1 MSSSSRQRT
10 VRWLCRLYGVMLF
23 AYPVGFRQRYSREMA
38 VVFRDQARD
47 VMELGGGWAL
57 APFMLRVIGDW
68 FHTTLQENTDM
79 STPLSTLRW
88 FAALPLAILA
98 GAVPERALALFIRPF
113 PQVWILGTIAFL
125 MAAAFVTVGV
135 LVVPSRKDSVARI
148 ALGVVVFWA
157 AASSALGAFNW
168 AATPFIWGGCILL
181 GGVVAY
187 LPWRLRLQPSNAVHA

>member
-1 MSSSSRQRT
+1 
-10 VRWLCRLYGVMLF
+10 MLF

-68 FHTTLQENTDM
+68 FLTTWQENTDV
-79 STPLSTLRW
+79 STNLSTLRW

-98 GAVPERALALFIRPF
+98 GAVPQWILALFIGYF
-113 PQVWILGTIAFL
+113 PPVWILGTIAFS

-148 ALGVVVFWA
+148 ALAVVAFWS
-157 AASSALGAFNW
+157 AASITLGAFNW
-168 AATPFIWGGCILL
+168 RATPLVWGGCVLL

-187 LPWRLRLQPSNAVHA
+187 LPWRLRLLPRSAVHA

>member
-1 MSSSSRQRT
+1 MSASSQQRT
-10 VRWLCRLYGVMLF
+10 VRWLCRFYSVMLF
-23 AYPVGFRQRYSREMA
+23 AYPVGLRQRYSREMA
-38 VVFRDQARD
+38 VVFRDQVRD

-68 FHTTLQENTDM
+68 FHTTLQENADM
-79 STPLSTLRW
+79 STQLSTLRW

-98 GAVPERALALFIRPF
+98 GAVPQTVLALFITPF
-113 PQVWILGTIAFL
+113 PPVWILGTIAFL
-125 MAAAFVTVGV
+125 MAAGFVTVGV

-157 AASSALGAFNW
+157 AASMALGAFNW
-168 AATPFIWGGCILL
+168 RATPLIGGGCILL

-187 LPWRLRLQPSNAVHA
+187 LPWRFFVPSSNRVHA